1 MEMLLFVRLTLEFC
15 KNEKA
20 QFFTTREI
28 MSLHLTFKASGS
40 PNFELAFDSSTTIG
54 DVKAKC
60 VEASGIDK
68 DQQKIIFKGMDFIA
82 L

>member
-1 MEMLLFVRLTLEFC
+1 
-15 KNEKA
+15 
-20 QFFTTREI
+20 

-40 PNFELAFDSSTTIG
+40 PNFELAFDGSTTIG

-68 DQQKIIFKGMDFIA
+68 DQQKIIFKGMVSNA
-82 L
+82 LYQCTRS